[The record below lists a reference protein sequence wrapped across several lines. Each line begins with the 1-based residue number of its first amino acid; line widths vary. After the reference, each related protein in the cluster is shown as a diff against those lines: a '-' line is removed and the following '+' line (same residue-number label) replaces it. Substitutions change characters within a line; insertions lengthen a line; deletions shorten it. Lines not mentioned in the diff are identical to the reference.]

1 LKMRKKNLIS
11 SIAFLV
17 IGICYSYLTFWIPI
31 RTLPNTPGPS
41 FFPWVIAICFFILSF
56 LLLINNLITKKEE
69 KEEKKEI
76 FEKKVF
82 VLILLIFIY
91 ILLLPLTGFLF
102 ITPFFFAGF
111 MFLASEKRFFYI
123 SIFSLSITLFIFYLF
138 KNVFSIYL
146 PN

>member
-1 LKMRKKNLIS
+1 MRKKNLIS

-76 FEKKVF
+76 FEKSFCTYF
-82 VLILLIFIY
+82 VNIYLYFTTPFNWFSIYYSFFLRRFYVSRIRKKIFLYFNFFTINNSFY
-91 ILLLPLTGFLF
+91 FLF
-102 ITPFFFAGF
+102 I
-111 MFLASEKRFFYI
+111 
-123 SIFSLSITLFIFYLF
+123 
-138 KNVFSIYL
+138 
-146 PN
+146 